1 MHGQNI
7 DSFLRR
13 FNDPQTAETFN
24 ESAAAPAACLRL
36 LREMLWRRRLH
47 FFCACRKL
55 PRQLLPRLAIS
66 ISLVPLLPLPLL
78 LLLLLLFVAHFAV
91 STIWLRFRVNT
102 FYVPQTE
109 TGCAGTDNQKTNWQ
123 LGKWF
128 LHWLW
133 QGIIH
138 SLTQN
143 E

>member
-36 LREMLWRRRLH
+36 LREMLLRRRLH

-78 LLLLLLFVAHFAV
+78 LLLLLLFCC
-91 STIWLRFRVNT
+91 SFRSIHNLAALSC
-102 FYVPQTE
+102 QHIL
-109 TGCAGTDNQKTNWQ
+109 CATNRNR
-123 LGKWF
+123 LCRDR
-128 LHWLW
+128 
-133 QGIIH
+133 
-138 SLTQN
+138 
-143 E
+143 